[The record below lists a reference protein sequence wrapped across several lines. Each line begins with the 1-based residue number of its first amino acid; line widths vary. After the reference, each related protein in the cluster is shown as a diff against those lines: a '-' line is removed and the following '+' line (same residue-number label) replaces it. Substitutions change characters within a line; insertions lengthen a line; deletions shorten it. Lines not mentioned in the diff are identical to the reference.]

1 MYISK
6 KVLFCCFL
14 LLFFSSSCV
23 QIQQAIQL
31 AKCDFRLKDV
41 SNLDLAGVDLQK
53 IESWSDIGFL
63 DVAKLTASFAQGTLP
78 VKFTLNVELRNP
90 NSEKAALNRLDWI
103 LMIDQTQM
111 AEGTTNQRVEVLPN
125 GGTAVMPISISSDM
139 KKILSGESLQSLAN
153 IVLNMA
159 DSGGKPTK
167 LTLKAK
173 PYINI
178 GNTTIAYPGYINIK
192 TEFTSE

>member
-1 MYISK
+1 MYTSK

-14 LLFFSSSCV
+14 LLFFSPACI
-23 QIQQAIQL
+23 QIKQAIQL
-31 AKCDFRLKDV
+31 AKCNFRLKDV
-41 SNLDLAGVDLQK
+41 ANLDLAGVDVQK
-53 IESWSDIGFL
+53 IESWSDIGFM
-63 DVAKLTASFAQGTLP
+63 DIAKLTASFAQGTLP
-78 VKFTLNVELRNP
+78 VKFTLNIELRNP
-90 NSEKAALNRLDWI
+90 NSEEAALNRLDWV
-103 LMIDQTQM
+103 LMIDETQL

-153 IVLNMA
+153 LVLNMA
-159 DSGGKPTK
+159 DNGGKPTK

-178 GNTTIAYPGYINIK
+178 GNSTIAYPGYINIK